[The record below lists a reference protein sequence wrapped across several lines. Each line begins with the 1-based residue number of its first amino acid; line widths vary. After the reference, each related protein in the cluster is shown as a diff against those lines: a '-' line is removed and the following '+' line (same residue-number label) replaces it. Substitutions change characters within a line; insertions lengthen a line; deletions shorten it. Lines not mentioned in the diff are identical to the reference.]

1 MNGFFKSSIATLGL
15 LSVSLSAAS
24 SAPLLMEGK
33 TTLYQRVLTTPS
45 CRLKSDA
52 NAKDGKKV
60 NAFSRFYVYE
70 DDGRTIKV
78 GPDDTGKIAGYLDKD
93 CTVQWKMQTALM
105 FTNPANRNRALIFKN
120 KDDVTS

>member
-52 NAKDGKKV
+52 NAKDGDEFTV
-60 NAFSRFYVYE
+60 EHEGYFLASSAVE
-70 DDGRTIKV
+70 DGVVEKSFLPDGAMKR
-78 GPDDTGKIAGYLDKD
+78 
-93 CTVQWKMQTALM
+93 
-105 FTNPANRNRALIFKN
+105 LI
-120 KDDVTS
+120 KDDAATEAA